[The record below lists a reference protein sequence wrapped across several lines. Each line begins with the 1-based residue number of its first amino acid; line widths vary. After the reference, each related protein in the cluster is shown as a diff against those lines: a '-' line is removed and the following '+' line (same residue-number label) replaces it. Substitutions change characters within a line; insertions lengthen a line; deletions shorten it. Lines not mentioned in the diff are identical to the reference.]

1 MALKTLVKVGNIS
14 NLSDARYCA
23 GMGVD
28 MLGFTVIEGQPHYI
42 PSKLYQD
49 LRGWVAGPTFIAE
62 LYGLKSS
69 EDLSSI
75 LEDYKPDLLEVGISE
90 LQLITAAVQQHLMVR
105 IGTPNDL
112 EMMMPLHDKIKFVI
126 IDESNKDIIHRIAEH
141 FPVILTL
148 QTISSLQLL
157 ETIEVKG
164 IALSGS
170 PEIRPGF
177 KDYGDLADVLEQL
190 ETDS

>member
-28 MLGFTVIEGQPHYI
+28 MLGFTVVEGQPHYI
-42 PSKLYQD
+42 PPKLYQD
-49 LRGWVAGPTFIAE
+49 LRGWVAGPTFVAG
-62 LYGLKSS
+62 LYGLKST
-69 EDLSSI
+69 EDLQSI
-75 LEDYKPDLLEVGISE
+75 LEDYKPDYLEVSIPE
-90 LQLITAAVQQHLMVR
+90 LKIIPSSVQQHLIVR
-105 IGTPNDL
+105 L
-112 EMMMPLHDKIKFVI
+112 ESRSELEIIKPFGKRIQYVVVDETNSHVI
-126 IDESNKDIIHRIAEH
+126 QDIAKH

-148 QTISSLQLL
+148 QTRSGLDLL
-157 ETIEVKG
+157 ETNEVKG

-190 ETDS
+190 ETD